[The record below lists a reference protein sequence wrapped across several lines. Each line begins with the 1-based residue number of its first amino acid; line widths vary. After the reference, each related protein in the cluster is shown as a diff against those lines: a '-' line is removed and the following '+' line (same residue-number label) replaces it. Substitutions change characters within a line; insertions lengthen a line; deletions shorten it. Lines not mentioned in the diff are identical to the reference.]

1 MDESKS
7 PHQNVEVPRA
17 TVKASTPIGIID
29 VIHYGGT
36 CHDQRGEMRRAA
48 HLREVFQVQDSARMA
63 PTLLKKESAE
73 KIIFTNQDFEGV

>member
-17 TVKASTPIGIID
+17 IVKASTPIGIID

>member
-1 MDESKS
+1 MDKSKS
-7 PHQNVEVPRA
+7 PHQNVEVPRIN
-17 TVKASTPIGIID
+17 VKPSAPVGIID
-29 VIHYGGT
+29 VIHYEST
-36 CHDQRGEMRRAA
+36 CYDQRGEMRRAA